1 MAAPTVSVLD
11 ELRKLGIEFDP
22 GFLRQAV
29 ALMMRVLMDAEV
41 QALIGAE
48 RYQRTDERT
57 TQRNGYRE
65 RNWQTRVGDVALQ
78 IPKLRNG
85 SYFPSFL
92 EPRRRAERALLAVI
106 QHAYVEGVSTRKV
119 DDLVQALGLSG
130 IDKSTVSRICQELD
144 SAVSAFRNRPLD
156 AVFPYVWFDALYL

>member
-65 RNWQTRVGDVALQ
+65 RNWQTR
-78 IPKLRNG
+78 RC
-85 SYFPSFL
+85 
-92 EPRRRAERALLAVI
+92 RAPDPETPQRLI
-106 QHAYVEGVSTRKV
+106 
-119 DDLVQALGLSG
+119 LSL
-130 IDKSTVSRICQELD
+130 VSRAA
-144 SAVSAFRNRPLD
+144 SPR
-156 AVFPYVWFDALYL
+156 